1 MPDQAAV
8 LRELVEQ
15 QRGPLSLT
23 STSPCHLIAVTSGK
37 GGVGKTHV
45 VVNLALAL
53 RRLGKRVAIFDA
65 DFGLA
70 NVDVFLG
77 LNPRFHLG
85 HVVEGIQDLRSII
98 VEGPEQI
105 DVIPASSGIQ
115 ELTELS
121 EGTRRG
127 LLFQL
132 DSVAEDYDFI
142 LIDTAAGISSNVI
155 RFLLASRR
163 VIVVSAPE
171 PTAIVDAYALIKVLL
186 RQDHAKEV
194 LLVVNSVQDANEAND
209 VFRQLSRVAEQF
221 LGRRIELLGYVP
233 KDIRV
238 LDSVRRQQPLLI
250 SHPRS
255 PSTRRF
261 MEIAEAL
268 IERQPL
274 PGRLSGLLNPT
285 C

>member
-1 MPDQAAV
+1 
-8 LRELVEQ
+8 
-15 QRGPLSLT
+15 S
-23 STSPCHLIAVTSGK
+23 S
-37 GGVGKTHV
+37 
-45 VVNLALAL
+45 
-53 RRLGKRVAIFDA
+53 
-65 DFGLA
+65 
-70 NVDVFLG
+70 DVCSS
-77 LNPRFHLG
+77 
-85 HVVEGIQDLRSII
+85 DL
-98 VEGPEQI
+98 
-105 DVIPASSGIQ
+105 
-115 ELTELS
+115 
-121 EGTRRG
+121 
-127 LLFQL
+127 
-132 DSVAEDYDFI
+132 
-142 LIDTAAGISSNVI
+142 NVI

>member
-1 MPDQAAV
+1 MSDQATA
-8 LRELVEQ
+8 LREPVEQ
-15 QRGPLSLT
+15 HRGPLTLSSIPNRQLV
-23 STSPCHLIAVTSGK
+23 AVTSGK

-45 VVNLALAL
+45 VVNLAIAL

-85 HVVEGIQDLRSII
+85 HVLEGIQDLRSII
-98 VEGPEQI
+98 VEGPEAI
-105 DVIPASSGIQ
+105 DIIPASSGIQ

-121 EGTRRG
+121 EGRRQE

-132 DSVAEDYDFI
+132 DSVADDYDFI
-142 LIDTAAGISSNVI
+142 LIDTAAGISNNVI
-155 RFLLASRR
+155 RFLFASRR
-163 VIVVSAPE
+163 VIVISAPE

-186 RQDHAKEV
+186 RRDIEKEV
-194 LLVVNSVQDANEAND
+194 LLVVNNVQDESEADD

-221 LGRRIELLGYVP
+221 LGRQIELLGHVP
-233 KDIRV
+233 KDKKV
-238 LDSVRRQQPLLI
+238 LQSVRRQQPLLI

-255 PSTRRF
+255 SSSRRF
-261 MEIAEAL
+261 MKIAEAL
-268 IERQPL
+268 AKRQPL
-274 PGRLSGLLNPT
+274 PGRLSGLT
-285 C
+285 ETTR